1 MTGLDMINLFTGA
14 KTTSPAAKKYYMK
27 VLILEDESLSARHL
41 KNMLLSIDNNIEVVA
56 VLDSIEACK
65 SFFAAAPVIDL
76 VLMDIELGDG
86 QSFAVAEFLP
96 EECPVVFVT
105 GHQEHAIKAFK
116 VNSIDYLLKPINK
129 DDLEGAL
136 EKFRNLYGPRKQ
148 LLVERGVV
156 GGLDKASYRTRYLVK
171 CGTRLISISLSDVAY
186 FYTKGKVQYVKTR
199 NNEDFI
205 IDKRL
210 EEIETEVDGAAFF
223 RVNRQFI
230 VNYMHIEKI
239 HTWFSGKL
247 KVQVYPAAYEEIVV
261 SRLKANDFKKW
272 LGE

>member
-1 MTGLDMINLFTGA
+1 
-14 KTTSPAAKKYYMK
+14 MK

-41 KNMLLSIDNNIEVVA
+41 KNMLQSIDNSIEVVA
-56 VLDSIEACK
+56 VLDSVEACTH
-65 SFFAAAPVIDL
+65 FLAASPEVDL

-86 QSFAVAEFLP
+86 QSFSVMELLP
-96 EECPVVFVT
+96 GDCPVIFVT
-105 GHQEHAIKAFK
+105 GHQEHALKAFK
-116 VNSIDYLLKPINK
+116 LNSLDYLLKPLNR
-129 DDLEGAL
+129 DDLEAAL
-136 EKFRNLYGPRKQ
+136 DKFKNLYGQKKQ
-148 LLVERGVV
+148 LLQEYGDVRRSVQGTQVNQ
-156 GGLDKASYRTRYLVK
+156 RTRYLVK

-186 FYTKGKVQYVKTR
+186 FYTKGKMQYVKTR

-210 EEIETEVDGAAFF
+210 EEIETEVDGSTFF

-247 KVQVYPAAYEEIVV
+247 KVQVHPAAYEEIVV